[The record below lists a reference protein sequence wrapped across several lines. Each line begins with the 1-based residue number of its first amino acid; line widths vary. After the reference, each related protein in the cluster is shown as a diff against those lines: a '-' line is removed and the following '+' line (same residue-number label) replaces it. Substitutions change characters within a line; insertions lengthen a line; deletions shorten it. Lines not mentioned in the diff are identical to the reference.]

1 VIVELNSERLELPDD
16 LTLLDLVER
25 RLGNSRGAAL
35 VVDGAIVPRSA
46 WPDSA
51 VSDGQVIE
59 LITAVQGG

>member
-1 VIVELNSERLELPDD
+1 MIVELNSERLELPDD

-46 WPDSA
+46 WPDST

-59 LITAVQGG
+59 LVTAVQGG

>member
-1 VIVELNSERLELPDD
+1 MIVELNSERLELPDD

-46 WPDSA
+46 WPDST